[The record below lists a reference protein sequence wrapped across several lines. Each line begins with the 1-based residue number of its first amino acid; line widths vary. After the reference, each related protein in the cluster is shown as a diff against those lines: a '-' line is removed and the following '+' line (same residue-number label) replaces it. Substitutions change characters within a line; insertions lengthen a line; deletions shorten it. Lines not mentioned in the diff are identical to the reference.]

1 MEPNPPKT
9 GRYRK
14 AIRVGKTLKENNMK
28 KQLLL
33 FSSLFIVSIFSF
45 SQGDKYFKNKQY
57 SVAIAAYTEEVGSKP
72 QNYLNLAKSYFGV
85 KNFPAAIEAM
95 ENYKTK
101 YAKADKA
108 YADWF
113 INMLKR
119 NDSESPMQPIRGAV
133 NTSGT
138 ESVPRIS
145 SDGNRLYFKAE
156 DRKGGLGGEDI
167 WYSDKL
173 IDGTWGEPV
182 LFNALSTDSHET
194 LYSISSDSR
203 IAILFGNYPG
213 TFGGGDLFYSVKNGN
228 SWSVPCNIGGA
239 INTKKWEAQAAIS
252 PDGKTLVYV
261 TNNKLAGQ
269 IGGYDL
275 YFTQITDK
283 GWTKPRNM
291 GKTINTKSS
300 EMRPAFGADGKTLY
314 FSSDGH
320 KGFGEKDIFMVK
332 RLDDSWTSWSEPINL
347 GRYINTLQDDE
358 DISVNNTGTIGY
370 TVKYSELGA
379 PGGYDIFQFVMP
391 EIARPE
397 QTITLYGIVTNE
409 KDSAAAVNLR
419 ITNLRT
425 NAVQTIVPSL
435 ASDGS
440 YTVNLPFEKYLLEI
454 NMKGFLYYSEEIDLS
469 DPSKFL
475 PKYNIRERIGI
486 DSQKK
491 LDELSAKADGYNKQL
506 NELNSST
513 SYDLKGSFTDYETLF
528 KNYNTTTAELQK
540 LISERK
546 YAWLSEETKYIDVLK
561 NFKVQRATQGATFK
575 LDNIFFDLGK
585 ATLKSESLP
594 ALDKLN
600 DILVK
605 NPISI
610 ELGGHSDSIGS
621 NESNQILSQERV
633 NSVKKYLVGK
643 GIADDRIFAKG
654 YGEEKPVASN
664 ATDEGRAK
672 NRRVEV
678 KIIDKNTYGREG
690 IEQELV
696 EKKAEIKETV
706 VVSEII
712 PDFDLLSK
720 LQKAAKVGGLP
731 AGSPCDDNPQTIN
744 LKSSKIK
751 KTNIKSSKKKSKQ
764 SNIYIGG
771 SNTGNY
777 NYGGGNL
784 GSGNWGSGLSFDEF
798 EKDDYVFKA
807 INGGIENFGNYQT
820 SGIMG
825 YNIRFANRSKLE
837 SKGKVSENNFVYF
850 PKSGIVDLGVGYQH
864 LRFNSMKDWTSLPI
878 GFVWGLE
885 GKYFKYND
893 GTSAEGYFGIPV
905 GLRGLINI
913 GGIVLSP
920 DVYYHY
926 ALVTPASEKNNGVN
940 SNYLGFG
947 ANLRWK
953 FVYGGV
959 HLNTGSSISY
969 LGIKAGVSF

>member
-1 MEPNPPKT
+1 MK
-9 GRYRK
+9 
-14 AIRVGKTLKENNMK
+14 MK

-33 FSSLFIVSIFSF
+33 LSSLFMVSIFSF

-57 SVAIAAYTEEVGSKP
+57 SVAIAAYTEEVASKP

-95 ENYKTK
+95 ENYKAK
-101 YAKADKA
+101 YPKADKA

-113 INMLKR
+113 IAILKR
-119 NDSESPMQPIRGAV
+119 NDSESPMQAIKGPV
-133 NTSGT
+133 NTAGT

-145 SDGNRLYFKAE
+145 SDGNRLYFKSE
-156 DRKGGLGGEDI
+156 DRNGGMGGEDI

-173 IDGTWGEPV
+173 ADGTWGEPV
-182 LFNALSTDSHET
+182 LFSALSTDSHET

-213 TFGGGDLFYSVKNGN
+213 SFGGGDLFYSVKNGN

-261 TNNKLAGQ
+261 SNNKLPGQ
-269 IGGYDL
+269 VGGYDL
-275 YFTQITDK
+275 YFTQITEK
-283 GWTKPRNM
+283 GWTKPKNL
-291 GKTINTKSS
+291 GKVINTKKSDT
-300 EMRPAFGADGKTLY
+300 RPAFGADGKTLY

-332 RLDDSWTSWSEPINL
+332 RLDDTWTNWSEPINL

-358 DISVNNTGTIGY
+358 DISVNSTGTIGY
-370 TVKYSELGA
+370 TVKYDEVGA
-379 PGGYDIFQFVMP
+379 PGDYDIFQFVMP

-397 QTITLYGIVTNE
+397 QTIKVYGVVTNE

-425 NAVQTIVPSL
+425 NQVQTIVPSL
-435 ASDGS
+435 VGDGT
-440 YTVNLPFEKYLLEI
+440 YTVNLPFEKYLFEI
-454 NMKGFLYYSEEIDLS
+454 NMKGFLYYSEEVDLS

-475 PKYNIRERIGI
+475 PRYNIRERIGT
-486 DSQKK
+486 DSQKI
-491 LDELSAKADGYNKQL
+491 LEELSAKADGYNKQL
-506 NELNSST
+506 HELNISE
-513 SYDLKGSFTDYETLF
+513 SYDLKGAFEAYETLF
-528 KNYNTTTAELQK
+528 KNYNATTADLQK
-540 LISERK
+540 LIAERK
-546 YAWLSEETKYIDVLK
+546 YTWLSEETKYIDVLK
-561 NFKVQRATQGATFK
+561 NFKVQRATKGATFK

-594 ALDKLN
+594 ALDNLY
-600 DILVK
+600 DILLK
-605 NPISI
+605 NAINI

-621 NESNQILSQERV
+621 NETNQTLSQERV

-643 GIADDRIFAKG
+643 GIADNRIFAVG
-654 YGEEKPVASN
+654 YGEEKPIASN

-690 IEQELV
+690 VEQELV
-696 EKKAEIKETV
+696 EKKEELKETV
-706 VVSEII
+706 VVPEVV

-720 LQKAAKVGGLP
+720 LQRAAKVGGLP
-731 AGSPCDDNPQTIN
+731 AGSPCDDNPQNVKT
-744 LKSSKIK
+744 SKIK
-751 KTNIKSSKKKSKQ
+751 KTNIKSSKRKSKR
-764 SNIYIGG
+764 SNSNLSTINIGG
-771 SNTGNY
+771 SSSGNY
-777 NYGGGNL
+777 NTGGNF
-784 GSGNWGSGLSFDEF
+784 GSGNWGSNLSFDEF
-798 EKDDYVFKA
+798 EKDDYIFKS
-807 INGGIENFGNYQT
+807 INLGIENFGNYEKSSIT
-820 SGIMG
+820 G
-825 YNIRFANRSKLE
+825 YNVRFANRKRLE
-837 SKGKVSENNFVYF
+837 SKGKVTENNFTYF
-850 PKSGIVDLGVGYQH
+850 PKSGIVDFGAGYQY
-864 LRFNSMKDWTSLPI
+864 LRFNSMKDWTSLPV

-885 GKYFKYND
+885 AKYFSYNASIT
-893 GTSAEGYFGIPV
+893 GGSNAEGYFGIPI

-913 GGIVLSP
+913 GGITLSP
-920 DVYYHY
+920 DIYYHY
-926 ALVTPASEKNNGVN
+926 ALISPASEKNNGIN

-947 ANLRWK
+947 ANVRWK
-953 FVYGGV
+953 FVYGGL
-959 HLNTGSSISY
+959 HLNTGNSISY

>member
-1 MEPNPPKT
+1 MND
-9 GRYRK
+9 
-14 AIRVGKTLKENNMK
+14 MK

-33 FSSLFIVSIFSF
+33 FSVLFMASIFSF
-45 SQGDKYFKNKQY
+45 SQGDKYFRNKQY
-57 SVAIAAYTEEVGSKP
+57 SVAIAAYTEEVGKKP
-72 QNYLNLAKSYFGV
+72 QNYLNLAKSYLGV

-95 ENYKTK
+95 ENYKAK
-101 YAKADKA
+101 FAKADKA

-113 INMLKR
+113 IAMLKR
-119 NDSESPMQPIRGAV
+119 NDSESPMQPIKGAV

-138 ESVPRIS
+138 EAVPRIS
-145 SDGNRLYFKAE
+145 ADGNRLYFKSE

-167 WYSDKL
+167 FYSDKRA
-173 IDGTWGEPV
+173 DGTWGEPV
-182 LFNALSTDSHET
+182 VFNALSTDSHET
-194 LYSISSDSR
+194 LYSISADGR

-213 TFGGGDLFYSVKNGN
+213 TFGGGDLFYSVRNANG
-228 SWSVPCNIGGA
+228 WSVPCNIGGT
-239 INTKKWEAQAAIS
+239 INTKNWEAQAAIS

-261 TNNKLAGQ
+261 TNNKLPGAAGS
-269 IGGYDL
+269 YDL

-283 GWTKPRNM
+283 GWTKPKNL
-291 GKTINTKSS
+291 GKVINTKKS
-300 EMRPAFGADGKTLY
+300 ETRPAFGADGKTLY

-320 KGFGEKDIFMVK
+320 NGFGGKDIFMVK

-358 DISVNNTGTIGY
+358 DITVNNTGTIGY
-370 TVKYSELGA
+370 TVKHSEVGA

-397 QTITLYGIVTNE
+397 QTITLYGTVTNE
-409 KDSAAAVNLR
+409 KDSAAAVNLKL
-419 ITNLRT
+419 TNLRT
-425 NAVQTIVPSL
+425 NAVQTIVPSQIT
-435 ASDGS
+435 DGT

-475 PKYNIRERIGI
+475 PKYNIRERIGA
-486 DSQKK
+486 DAQKK
-491 LDELSAKADGYNKQL
+491 LEELSALADGYNNQL
-506 NELNSST
+506 KELNTST
-513 SYDLKGSFTDYETLF
+513 SYDLKESFGAYETLF

-540 LISERK
+540 LIGERK

-561 NFKVQRATQGATFK
+561 NFKVQRATKGATFK

-594 ALDKLN
+594 SLNKLN
-600 DILVK
+600 EILVK

-621 NESNQILSQERV
+621 SESNQILSQERV
-633 NSVKKYLVGK
+633 NSVKNYLVGK
-643 GIADDRIFAKG
+643 GIADDRIYAKG

-664 ATDEGRAK
+664 ATEDGRAK

-690 IEQELV
+690 VEQELV
-696 EKKAEIKETV
+696 EKKEEVKETV
-706 VVSEII
+706 VVAEII

-744 LKSSKIK
+744 LKTSKVKSSKV
-751 KTNIKSSKKKSKQ
+751 KSSKKRSKN
-764 SNIYIGG
+764 SNVYISGG
-771 SNTGNY
+771 GTYS
-777 NYGGGNL
+777 GGGNY
-784 GSGNWGSGLSFDEF
+784 SGGGRNWGSNLSTDEF
-798 EKDDYVFKA
+798 EKDDYIFKA
-807 INGGIENFGNYQT
+807 INIGLENFGNYEK

-825 YNIRFANRSKLE
+825 YNLRFANRSKLE
-837 SKGKVSENNFVYF
+837 SRGKVKENNFVYF
-850 PKSGIVDLGVGYQH
+850 PKSGNVDLGIGYQH
-864 LRFNSMKDWTSLPI
+864 LRFSSWKDWSSLPI
-878 GFVWGLE
+878 GLVWGLE
-885 GKYFKYND
+885 GKYFMYNASSV
-893 GTSAEGYFGIPV
+893 GATSEAYFGIPV
-905 GLRGLINI
+905 GFRGLINI
-913 GGIVLSP
+913 GSMVLSP
-920 DVYYHY
+920 DLFYHF
-926 ALVTPASEKNNGVN
+926 ALLSPASEKTNGVN
-940 SNYLGFG
+940 SNYLGIG

-959 HLNTGSSISY
+959 HFNAGSSISY

>member
-1 MEPNPPKT
+1 
-9 GRYRK
+9 
-14 AIRVGKTLKENNMK
+14 MK

-33 FSSLFIVSIFSF
+33 LSSLFIVSIFSF

-57 SVAIAAYTEEVGSKP
+57 SVAIAAYTEEVGAKP
-72 QNYLNLAKSYFGV
+72 QKYLNLAKSYFGV

-101 YAKADKA
+101 FAKADKA

-113 INMLKR
+113 IAMLKR
-119 NDSESPMQPIRGAV
+119 NDSESPMFPIKGAV
-133 NTSGT
+133 NAAGN
-138 ESVPRIS
+138 EAVPRIS

-167 WYSDKL
+167 FYSDKL
-173 IDGTWGEPV
+173 ADGTWGEPAV
-182 LFNALSTDSHET
+182 FNALSTDSHET
-194 LYSISSDSR
+194 LYSISSDGR

-213 TFGGGDLFYSVKNGN
+213 TFGGGDLFYSVKNGS

-261 TNNKLAGQ
+261 TNNKIAGQ
-269 IGGYDL
+269 VGSYDL
-275 YFTQITDK
+275 YFSQITDK
-283 GWTKPRNM
+283 GWTKPKNL
-291 GKTINTKSS
+291 GKVINTKTS
-300 EMRPAFGADGKTLY
+300 ETRPAFGADGKTLY

-320 KGFGEKDIFMVK
+320 KGFGENDIYMAK
-332 RLDDSWTSWSEPINL
+332 RLDDSWTNWSEPINL

-358 DISVNNTGTIGY
+358 DITVNSTGTIGY
-370 TVKYSELGA
+370 TVKYSEVGA

-397 QTITLYGIVTNE
+397 QTITLYGAVTNE

-419 ITNLRT
+419 ITNMRT
-425 NAVQTIVPSL
+425 NAVQTIVPSQIT
-435 ASDGS
+435 DGT

-475 PKYNIRERIGI
+475 PKFNLRERIG
-486 DSQKK
+486 DDTQKK
-491 LDELSAKADGYNKQL
+491 LDFLSAKAGGYNTELK
-506 NELNSST
+506 ELNAST
-513 SYDLKGSFTDYETLF
+513 SYDLKGSFAAYETLF
-528 KNYNTTTAELQK
+528 KNYNATTAELQK
-540 LISERK
+540 LIAERK

-561 NFKVQRATQGATFK
+561 NFKVQRATKGATFK

-594 ALDKLN
+594 SLDNLYA
-600 DILVK
+600 ILVK
-605 NPISI
+605 NPIAI

-621 NESNQILSQERV
+621 NESNLILSQERV
-633 NSVKKYLVGK
+633 NSVKNYLTAK
-643 GIADDRIFAKG
+643 GISGDRIFAKG
-654 YGEEKPVASN
+654 YGEEKPVVSN

-690 IEQELV
+690 VEKDLV
-696 EKKAEIKETV
+696 EKKADVKETV
-706 VVSEII
+706 VVPEII
-712 PDFDLLSK
+712 ADFDLLSK
-720 LQKAAKVGGLP
+720 LQKASRLGGLP

-744 LKSSKIK
+744 LKTSKIK
-751 KTNIKSSKKKSKQ
+751 KSKIKSSKKSSKLSNVNL
-764 SNIYIGG
+764 SNINISG
-771 SNTGNY
+771 SGSRKNSS
-777 NYGGGNL
+777 GGGNFSL
-784 GSGNWGSGLSFDEF
+784 GSGSWGSNLSSDEF
-798 EKDDYVFKA
+798 EKDDYIYKT
-807 INGGIENFGNYQT
+807 INGGLENFGNYEK

-825 YNIRFANRSKLE
+825 YNVRFANPSKIE
-837 SKGKVSENNFVYF
+837 DNGKVSENNFTYF
-850 PKSGIVDLGVGYQH
+850 PKSGNINLGVGYQY
-864 LRFNSMKDWTSLPI
+864 LRFSSWKDWSSLPI
-878 GFVWGLE
+878 GLVWGLE
-885 GKYFKYND
+885 GKYFMYSSTS
-893 GTSAEGYFGIPV
+893 TSASAISEGYLGIPV

-920 DVYYHY
+920 DIYYHY
-926 ALVTPASEKNNGVN
+926 ALVSPASEKTNGVN

-947 ANLRWK
+947 ANVRWK

>member
-1 MEPNPPKT
+1 
-9 GRYRK
+9 
-14 AIRVGKTLKENNMK
+14 MK
-28 KQLLL
+28 KQFLLL
-33 FSSLFIVSIFSF
+33 SSLFIVSIFAF

-57 SVAIAAYTEEVGSKP
+57 SVAIAAYSEEVASKP
-72 QNYLNLAKSYFGV
+72 QKYLNLAKSYLGV

-95 ENYKTK
+95 ENYKAK
-101 YAKADKA
+101 FPKADKA

-113 INMLKR
+113 IALLKR
-119 NDSESPMQPIRGAV
+119 NDSESPMFPVKGAI
-133 NTSGT
+133 NTTGS

-145 SDGNRLYFKAE
+145 SDGNRMYFKAE

-167 WYSDKL
+167 FYSDKKL
-173 IDGTWGEPV
+173 DGTWGEPV
-182 LFNALSTDSHET
+182 VFNALSTDSHET
-194 LYSISSDSR
+194 LYSISSDGR

-228 SWSVPCNIGGA
+228 SWSVPCNIGGV

-261 TNNKLAGQ
+261 TNNKLPGQ
-269 IGGYDL
+269 VGSYDL
-275 YFTQITDK
+275 YFSQITDK
-283 GWTKPRNM
+283 GWTKPKNL
-291 GKTINTKSS
+291 GKIINTKKS
-300 EMRPAFGADGKTLY
+300 ETRPSFGADGKTLY

-320 KGFGEKDIFMVK
+320 NGFGGKDIFMVK
-332 RLDDSWTSWSEPINL
+332 RLDDSWINWSEPINL

-358 DISVNNTGTIGY
+358 DITVNNTGTIGY
-370 TVKYSELGA
+370 TVKYSEVGA
-379 PGGYDIFQFVMP
+379 PGQYDIFQFVMP

-397 QTITLYGIVTNE
+397 QTITLYGTVTNE

-419 ITNLRT
+419 LTNLRT
-425 NAVQTIVPSL
+425 NAVQTIVPSQIT
-435 ASDGS
+435 DGT

-475 PKYNIRERIGI
+475 PKYNIRERIGA
-486 DSQKK
+486 DAQKK
-491 LDELSAKADGYNKQL
+491 LDELSAKADGYNSQL
-506 NELNSST
+506 KELNAST
-513 SYDLKGSFTDYETLF
+513 SYDLKGSFAAYEDLF

-540 LISERK
+540 LIGERK

-561 NFKVQRATQGATFK
+561 NFKVQRATKGATFK

-600 DILVK
+600 EILVK

-621 NESNQILSQERV
+621 SESNQILSQERV
-633 NSVKKYLVGK
+633 NSVKNYLVGK
-643 GIADDRIFAKG
+643 GIADDRIYAKG
-654 YGEEKPVASN
+654 YGEEKPVVSN

-690 IEQELV
+690 SEKDLV
-696 EKKAEIKETV
+696 EKKTQVKETV
-706 VVSEII
+706 VVPEVIN
-712 PDFDLLSK
+712 DFDLLTK
-720 LQKAAKVGGLP
+720 LQNAARLGGLP
-731 AGSPCDDNPQTIN
+731 AGSPCSDNPLIIN
-744 LKSSKIK
+744 AKTSKIKSSKIRSSK
-751 KTNIKSSKKKSKQ
+751 KSSKL
-764 SNIYIGG
+764 SNINLSSINIGG
-771 SNTGNY
+771 S
-777 NYGGGNL
+777 GGGNYSGGGGSFSL
-784 GSGNWGSGLSFDEF
+784 GSGSWGSSLSFDEF
-798 EKDDYVFKA
+798 EKDDYIFKS
-807 INGGIENFGNYQT
+807 INGGLENFGNYEK

-825 YNIRFANRSKLE
+825 YNIRFANRSRLE
-837 SKGKVSENNFVYF
+837 SKGKVSENNFTYF
-850 PKSGIVDLGVGYQH
+850 PKNGIVDLGIGYQY
-864 LRFNSMKDWTSLPI
+864 LRFSSWKDWTSLPV
-878 GFVWGLE
+878 GLVWGLE
-885 GKYFKYND
+885 GKYFMYN
-893 GTSAEGYFGIPV
+893 TSSNGGGANSEGYFGIPI

-913 GGIVLSP
+913 GSLVLSP
-920 DVYYHY
+920 DIYYHY
-926 ALVTPASEKNNGVN
+926 ALVSPASEENFGVN

-947 ANLRWK
+947 ANVRWK
-953 FVYGGV
+953 FIYGGV